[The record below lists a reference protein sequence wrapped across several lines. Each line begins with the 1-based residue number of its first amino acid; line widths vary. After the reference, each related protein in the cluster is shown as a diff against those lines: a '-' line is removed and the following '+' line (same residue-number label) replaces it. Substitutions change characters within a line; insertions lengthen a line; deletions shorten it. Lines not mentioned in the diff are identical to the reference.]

1 MRDRNNYTEYKSEYG
16 FYVQDYGS
24 KQISLSSI
32 MLLSDYKSENDKKS
46 ITPLVSNNI
55 GDLNDM
61 FVFFEIYNLSDNTIP
76 ISLNYKIYGDKKTV
90 LKEGT
95 FSYILKPGVNQEI
108 EKIPSNDLSIGTFLL
123 DFSSKIYQDLIMQ
136 QPFEFRWTEIS
147 VNISDLD
154 KVIDQMLYI
163 APSED
168 LDFIK
173 AATSKGDKEKRFLRW
188 WKDHDPSPKTP
199 RNELMIEYYSRVKYA
214 TEKWSTTYTEGW
226 RTDMGM
232 VYILFGMPS
241 NIDRHPFDDSAKPYE
256 IWEYY
261 DLNRQFVFVDYTG
274 FGDYRLTTPIYDKRF
289 KL

>member
-1 MRDRNNYTEYKSEYG
+1 MNTLKALLILLAGLYYSTSLSQVIDDQKNYANLPKQYYYLNPLVYYAKDSKSARVVIYMEFLTGELQFKKNQTTQKFDSNIEYTIVIKSNTDSIVFNETYKETFSRNDEEMKALNGISEYRFKYTYINPGLYKIYFSLRDRNNYTEYKSEYG

-108 EKIPSNDLSIGTFLL
+108 EKIPSTSLISLL
-123 DFSSKIYQDLIMQ
+123 
-136 QPFEFRWTEIS
+136 
-147 VNISDLD
+147 
-154 KVIDQMLYI
+154 
-163 APSED
+163 
-168 LDFIK
+168 
-173 AATSKGDKEKRFLRW
+173 
-188 WKDHDPSPKTP
+188 
-199 RNELMIEYYSRVKYA
+199 
-214 TEKWSTTYTEGW
+214 
-226 RTDMGM
+226 
-232 VYILFGMPS
+232 
-241 NIDRHPFDDSAKPYE
+241 
-256 IWEYY
+256 
-261 DLNRQFVFVDYTG
+261 
-274 FGDYRLTTPIYDKRF
+274 
-289 KL
+289 